1 MNCIPCHLV
10 SKKHNSIP
18 KIIEDLANFVWF
30 KTAHGG
36 SHVNLVNMR
45 TWPDSAEITVTYGAD
60 LTKQTSFRLGRVRR
74 VAELFEKEVVAN
86 LEEHG
91 LSLDEVDLSSIPKE
105 HRHLADL
112 CEPGSDDLDMLL
124 TIFNEEV

>member
-1 MNCIPCHLV
+1 MNGMPCHLV

-30 KTAHGG
+30 KTAYGG
-36 SHVNLVNMR
+36 PPVNLVNMR
-45 TWPDSAEITVTYGAD
+45 NWPDSAEITVTYGAD

-74 VAELFEKEVVAN
+74 VYEQAEIEALKDKPEVEA
-86 LEEHG
+86 
-91 LSLDEVDLSSIPKE
+91 DLSSIPKE
-105 HRHLADL
+105 YRHLADL

>member
-1 MNCIPCHLV
+1 MNSIPCHLV
-10 SKKHNSIP
+10 SSKHNSIP

-36 SHVNLVNMR
+36 SHANLESMI

-74 VAELFEKEVVAN
+74 VAELFEKEA
-86 LEEHG
+86 LK
-91 LSLDEVDLSSIPKE
+91 DKPEVEADLSSIPKE
-105 HRHLADL
+105 YHHLADL
-112 CEPGSDDLDMLL
+112 CEPGSDDFDMLL
-124 TIFNEEV
+124 TIFNENT